1 MNIRH
6 RIILLVVL
14 SLTAM
19 LSIGGYAALQSRWNA
34 SEVRIVTEGI
44 VPSAL
49 ASADLVAHLKD
60 VQLTTMELVSA
71 PDAKLALQT
80 EDKLKTDK
88 AALKEAIEQQGAQAT
103 SDTQRG
109 LVVQAKESLDNYFAA
124 IDDATRFKLSGQ
136 KEMAEAA
143 LFGAVGEYQR
153 EIQSVVE
160 TLRIEKNRSKDGAI
174 TALNDSLAQT
184 VTGISAAALT
194 ALAILAAVGGM
205 LYRQVVRPI
214 GRMQSMMTE
223 IATSQDFSR
232 RLPVERED
240 EIGRS
245 IVAFN
250 TMLAKIE
257 ESSAQLRQKT
267 ADIQTMLQNMPQG
280 ILTIADGNRVH
291 PEYSAY
297 LESIF
302 ETQDIAGRD
311 MMELVFSGTNLGSD
325 LLSQIEAVG
334 GACIGEDAMNFEF
347 NAHLLPGEIEKTLAD
362 GKVKILDLNWSP
374 ITDADGNTVRLLL
387 CVRDVTEL
395 RKLAAEANEQ
405 KRELEIIGEILAV
418 SQEKFHE
425 FIAGALK
432 FVDENEALIRQ
443 RDEAQTGTVDRLFRN
458 MHTIKGNARTYGLLH
473 LTNLVHEAEQTYEA
487 LRGTRP
493 AIAWDQEQLLE
504 ELNGVR
510 AEVERYARINEVSL
524 GRKGPGRRGGVE
536 RYLMVDREQIQ
547 HTLQRLE
554 TVNTGNMRELVAA
567 RDEVH
572 RVLRLLGTE
581 SISHV
586 LSGIFDSLPS
596 LARELGKVVP
606 MVSIDDNGY
615 VVRSQAGSLLKN
627 VFMHLIRNAVD
638 HGLETVD
645 ERIAAGKP
653 LAGLISLDA
662 SVRDGQFQLALRDD
676 GRGLALAR
684 IRRIAVNK
692 GLIGEDAQLDDVTT
706 ARLIFQAGFST
717 ASHVTEVSG
726 RGVGMDAVLD
736 FVKREHGRIEIMF
749 LDDAEGAD
757 FRQFQIVV
765 SLPDSFA
772 VRVDTGPDARDA
784 ELPAADKALQAAV

>member
-19 LSIGGYAALQSRWNA
+19 LSIGGYAVLQSRWNA

-88 AALKEAIEQQGAQAT
+88 AALKAAIEQQAAQAT

-109 LVVQAKESLDNYFAA
+109 LIVQAKESLDNYFAA
-124 IDDATRFKLSGQ
+124 IDDATRFKLAGQ

-194 ALAILAAVGGM
+194 ALVILAAVGGM

-291 PEYSAY
+291 PEYSVY

-405 KRELEIIGEILAV
+405 KRELEMIGEILAV

-425 FIAGALK
+425 FVAGALK
-432 FVDENEALIRQ
+432 FVDENEALIREH
-443 RDEAQTGTVDRLFRN
+443 DEPQTGTVDRLFRN

-473 LTNLVHEAEQTYEA
+473 LTNVVHEAEQTYEA
-487 LRGTRP
+487 LRRLRP
-493 AIAWDQEQLLE
+493 DIAWDQTQLLA
-504 ELNGVR
+504 ELSGVR
-510 AEVERYARINEVSL
+510 AAVERYARINEVSL
-524 GRKGPGRRGGVE
+524 GRKGAGRRGGVE

-554 TVNTGNMRELVAA
+554 TVNTGNMRELISA

-581 SISHV
+581 SIGHV
-586 LSGIFDSLPS
+586 LSGVFDSLPS

-606 MVSIDDNGY
+606 MVTIDDHGY
-615 VVRSQAGSLLKN
+615 VVRSQASSLLKN

-645 ERIAAGKP
+645 ERMAAGKP

-662 SVRDGQFQLALRDD
+662 SVREGQLQLALRDD

-684 IRRIAVNK
+684 IRRIAINK
-692 GLIGEDAQLDDVTT
+692 GLVGEDVQLDDATT
-706 ARLIFQAGFST
+706 ARLIFKPGFST
-717 ASHVTEVSG
+717 ASQVTEVSG

-736 FVKREHGRIEIMF
+736 FVKREHGRIDIMF
-749 LDDAEGAD
+749 LDEAEGAD

-765 SLPDSFA
+765 CLPDSFA
-772 VRVDTGPDARDA
+772 VRVDLEPEASA
-784 ELPAADKALQAAV
+784 PVANMAVQAAV